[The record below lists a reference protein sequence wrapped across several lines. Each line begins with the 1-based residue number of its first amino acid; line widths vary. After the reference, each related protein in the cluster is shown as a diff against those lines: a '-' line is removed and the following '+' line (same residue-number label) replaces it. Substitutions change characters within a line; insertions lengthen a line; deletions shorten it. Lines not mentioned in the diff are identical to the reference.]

1 MYVFAVISLLFNLN
15 NNNYPCVTAATSFA
29 LQRFPF
35 TRKAYPAPSISRS
48 VFLSG
53 IHSGCSVVALTFPSN
68 RTSNNIVLPFSFGFL
83 AFGRRATVWPSS
95 KREREIGP
103 LLWVAS
109 EGPRHPELNRPYH
122 IVVQPCCR
130 GYVLFYEL
138 IDEK

>member
-1 MYVFAVISLLFNLN
+1 MVVSFLYVFAVISLLFNLN

-53 IHSGCSVVALTFPSN
+53 MHSGCSVVALTFPSN
-68 RTSNNIVLPFSFGFL
+68 RTSNNIVLPLSFGFL

-95 KREREIGP
+95 KRERLGHSYGWPVKDPGI
-103 LLWVAS
+103 
-109 EGPRHPELNRPYH
+109 RN
-122 IVVQPCCR
+122 
-130 GYVLFYEL
+130 
-138 IDEK
+138 